1 MRAAFFIAAALI
13 AVPAEAQVIDTASNR
28 LELLGDAPAACVF
41 AAPTAGSGSNA
52 TLAVTGSTSARI
64 NITQLV
70 DGTNANSLPS
80 SIELNLPVICNAAH
94 RVVVRSTNGGLSRV
108 GGNQRGS
115 GPFAEF
121 LAYSF
126 GIGWAGQQLDRGSDT
141 GDAVLDATQPAK
153 GEVRLR
159 IATPAGS
166 GPLVAG
172 QYNDAIVIEFQAA
185 N

>member
-1 MRAAFFIAAALI
+1 MRTALLLAATLI
-13 AVPAEAQVIDTASNR
+13 AVPAQAQVIDTASNR

-41 AAPTAGSGSNA
+41 AAPTAGTASNA
-52 TLAVTGSTSARI
+52 SLAVTGNTSARI

-70 DGTNANSLPS
+70 DGTNATSLPS
-80 SIELNLPVICNAAH
+80 SIELNLPVICNSAH
-94 RVVVRSTNGGLSRV
+94 RVIVRSTNGGLARIGANS
-108 GGNQRGS
+108 RGS

-121 LAYSF
+121 LTYSF

-141 GDAVLDATQPAK
+141 GDVVLDATQPAK

-159 IATPAGS
+159 VVTPAGS

>member
-1 MRAAFFIAAALI
+1 MRAVLTLTALLI
-13 AVPAEAQVIDTASNR
+13 AVPAQAQVIDTASNR
-28 LELLGDAPAACVF
+28 LELLGDAPAACVI
-41 AAPTAGSGSNA
+41 ATATAGNGSNA
-52 TLAVTGSTSARI
+52 SFTSTGATSARI

-70 DGTNANSLPS
+70 DGTNASSLAS
-80 SIELNLPVICNAAH
+80 SIELNVPVICNSAH
-94 RVVVRSTNGGLSRV
+94 RVVVRSTNGGLARL

-126 GIGWAGQQLDRGSDT
+126 GIGWAGQQVDRGSDS
-141 GDAVLDATQPAK
+141 GEVVLDATQPAK

-159 IATPAGS
+159 VATPAGS

-172 QYNDAIVIEFQAA
+172 QYNDTIVIEFQAA

>member
-1 MRAAFFIAAALI
+1 MRAVLLLAAALV
-13 AVPAEAQVIDTASNR
+13 AFPAQAQQVDTASNR
-28 LELLGDAPAACVF
+28 LELLGDAPAACVLNT
-41 AAPTAGSGSNA
+41 PSAGNGSNA
-52 TLAVTGSTSARI
+52 SFTSTSATSARI

-70 DGTNANSLPS
+70 DSTNANSLPS
-80 SIELNLPVICNAAH
+80 SIELNLPVVCNSAH
-94 RVVVRSTNGGLSRV
+94 RVIVRSTNGGLSRL

-115 GPFAEF
+115 GPFSEF

-126 GIGWAGQQLDRGSDT
+126 GIGWAGQQIDRGSDT
-141 GDAVLDATQPAK
+141 GQVVLDATQPAK